1 MQIGLTDQ
9 PGPDEAMVATQR
21 RLVSEVYSQVKSPAS
36 WGTFVES
43 IQLSMQ
49 SERLTCHIRLQ
60 TIQSVGHIRWE
71 ALLKEQ

>member
-1 MQIGLTDQ
+1 MTTGLTDQ

-43 IQLSMQ
+43 IQLLTQ
-49 SERLTCHIRLQ
+49 SERLTCLINLR
-60 TIQSVGHIRWE
+60 TILSGGHIPWA